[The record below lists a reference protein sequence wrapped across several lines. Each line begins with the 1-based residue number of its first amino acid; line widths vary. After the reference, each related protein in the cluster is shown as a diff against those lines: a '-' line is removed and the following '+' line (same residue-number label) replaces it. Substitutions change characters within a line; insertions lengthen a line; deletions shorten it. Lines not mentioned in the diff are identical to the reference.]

1 MCFLYQGLFKS
12 LLLLFVKRKEFF
24 IEKWSLQQVVLLAFL
39 AFLFGGVFMG
49 AGFLY
54 ALLNAA
60 LLPLGL
66 SPFANELLFGM
77 WTMVAPIAAMLI
89 PRAGSAVLAEVLAAL
104 AEMLYGSYFGPS
116 VLISGVIQGLG
127 SESGF
132 FVTRYK
138 RYDTLTLFYSAI
150 GTTIFSYVYEYFKF
164 GYGNYGLGMNIALIS
179 VRFVSICFF
188 GIFLT
193 KVILRMFQSAQGL
206 AVKAK

>member
-1 MCFLYQGLFKS
+1 MK
-12 LLLLFVKRKEFF
+12 
-24 IEKWSLQQVVLLAFL
+24 KWSLQQVVLLAFL

-104 AEMLYGSYFGPS
+104 AEMLYVSYFGPS

-193 KVILRMFQSAQGL
+193 KVILRMYQSAQGL

>member
-1 MCFLYQGLFKS
+1 MVIATSRLTRFFS
-12 LLLLFVKRKEFF
+12 L
-24 IEKWSLQQVVLLAFL
+24 
-39 AFLFGGVFMG
+39 LFGGVFMG

-132 FVTRYK
+132 
-138 RYDTLTLFYSAI
+138 L
-150 GTTIFSYVYEYFKF
+150 
-164 GYGNYGLGMNIALIS
+164 
-179 VRFVSICFF
+179 
-188 GIFLT
+188 
-193 KVILRMFQSAQGL
+193 
-206 AVKAK
+206 

>member
-1 MCFLYQGLFKS
+1 MSVFSFIRVYLSHSFCFLLRERSF
-12 LLLLFVKRKEFF
+12 LLK
-24 IEKWSLQQVVLLAFL
+24 KWSLQQVVLLAFL

-132 FVTRYK
+132 
-138 RYDTLTLFYSAI
+138 L
-150 GTTIFSYVYEYFKF
+150 
-164 GYGNYGLGMNIALIS
+164 
-179 VRFVSICFF
+179 
-188 GIFLT
+188 
-193 KVILRMFQSAQGL
+193 
-206 AVKAK
+206 

>member
-1 MCFLYQGLFKS
+1 MK
-12 LLLLFVKRKEFF
+12 
-24 IEKWSLQQVVLLAFL
+24 KWSLQQVVLLAFL

-150 GTTIFSYVYEYFKF
+150 GTTIF
-164 GYGNYGLGMNIALIS
+164 
-179 VRFVSICFF
+179 FF

-193 KVILRMFQSAQGL
+193 KVILRMYQSAQGL

>member
-1 MCFLYQGLFKS
+1 MKNGHCNKSSYSLFS
-12 LLLLFVKRKEFF
+12 LFVWRCFY
-24 IEKWSLQQVVLLAFL
+24 
-39 AFLFGGVFMG
+39 G

-127 SESGF
+127 ESGF
-132 FVTRYK
+132 W
-138 RYDTLTLFYSAI
+138 
-150 GTTIFSYVYEYFKF
+150 
-164 GYGNYGLGMNIALIS
+164 
-179 VRFVSICFF
+179 
-188 GIFLT
+188 
-193 KVILRMFQSAQGL
+193 
-206 AVKAK
+206 

>member
-1 MCFLYQGLFKS
+1 MK
-12 LLLLFVKRKEFF
+12 
-24 IEKWSLQQVVLLAFL
+24 KWSLQQVVLLAFL

-89 PRAGSAVLAEVLAAL
+89 PRAGSAVL
-104 AEMLYGSYFGPS
+104 LYGSYFGPS

-193 KVILRMFQSAQGL
+193 KVILRMYQSAQGL
-206 AVKAK
+206 AVKSK